1 VGEIEFLFL
10 LLVGAAVLVR
20 LADAVAVPYPI
31 VLVIAGLGAGLLPG
45 VPEIELEPEVVF
57 LVFLPPLLQ
66 AAGWVASPQ
75 ELKVEIRPVALLVV
89 GLVVATMCAVAV
101 VAHAT
106 VEGMTWT
113 AAFILGAVVA
123 PTDPVAALATFGRL
137 GVPQR
142 ARLLV
147 EGEAMLNDAVPLVA
161 FRVAVAAALSGTFSF
176 VDASVDFL
184 IAAAGGIV
192 VGLAAGWLSAAAIR
206 RIPDRPLSIFVT
218 VLTAYAAYIGA
229 EELGVS
235 GVLGA
240 VAAGLY
246 GGWHANSTL
255 DADTR
260 LSGLAFW
267 EVLTFAL
274 NATLFVLLGT
284 QFPFILEELDA
295 DVALTELL
303 GAGLLVALTVA
314 VVRILWLLLPD
325 PGLGDSTADRLAV
338 GWAGMRG
345 AISLA
350 AALSIPLAVPERPEI
365 LFLTVVVI
373 LVTLVGQGLTL
384 PAVVKVL
391 GVRDERPW
399 TPEEAIA
406 RLEAAQSALDRL
418 DELEDEGAT
427 EEQLRR
433 LRDLYRARFR
443 QCQAVLTGEGDDGRA
458 AAVEPRVRYSV
469 LRKELIGVER
479 NALVG
484 LRNTG
489 RLRPD
494 VLREIERDLDLE
506 ELRLRA

>member
-1 VGEIEFLFL
+1 
-10 LLVGAAVLVR
+10 
-20 LADAVAVPYPI
+20 
-31 VLVIAGLGAGLLPG
+31 
-45 VPEIELEPEVVF
+45 
-57 LVFLPPLLQ
+57 
-66 AAGWVASPQ
+66 
-75 ELKVEIRPVALLVV
+75 
-89 GLVVATMCAVAV
+89 
-101 VAHAT
+101 
-106 VEGMTWT
+106 
-113 AAFILGAVVA
+113 
-123 PTDPVAALATFGRL
+123 
-137 GVPQR
+137 
-142 ARLLV
+142 
-147 EGEAMLNDAVPLVA
+147 
-161 FRVAVAAALSGTFSF
+161 
-176 VDASVDFL
+176 
-184 IAAAGGIV
+184 
-192 VGLAAGWLSAAAIR
+192 
-206 RIPDRPLSIFVT
+206 VT

-373 LVTLVGQGLTL
+373 LLTLVGPGPDAARRGQACSGCATS
-384 PAVVKVL
+384 AR
-391 GVRDERPW
+391 GR
-399 TPEEAIA
+399 PEEAIA

-433 LRDLYRARFR
+433 LRDLYRGRFR

-458 AAVEPRVRYSV
+458 AAVEPRMRYSV

-479 NALVG
+479 ETLVA
-484 LRNTG
+484 LRNAG
-489 RLRPD
+489 RLRPGRPARRSSATWTSRRSGCGRERSAPASAERERVAGRARELD
-494 VLREIERDLDLE
+494 PDRLGLRVVADGVDAVLPADPLSPTPPNGTFGATTR
-506 ELRLRA
+506 

>member
-1 VGEIEFLFL
+1 
-10 LLVGAAVLVR
+10 
-20 LADAVAVPYPI
+20 
-31 VLVIAGLGAGLLPG
+31 
-45 VPEIELEPEVVF
+45 
-57 LVFLPPLLQ
+57 
-66 AAGWVASPQ
+66 
-75 ELKVEIRPVALLVV
+75 
-89 GLVVATMCAVAV
+89 
-101 VAHAT
+101 
-106 VEGMTWT
+106 
-113 AAFILGAVVA
+113 
-123 PTDPVAALATFGRL
+123 
-137 GVPQR
+137 
-142 ARLLV
+142 V

-161 FRVAVAAALSGTFSF
+161 YRVAIAAAVSGTFSF
-176 VDASVDFL
+176 FDASLDFL
-184 IAAAGGIV
+184 VAAGGGIA
-192 VGLAAGWLSAAAIR
+192 VGLAAGWLTAAAIR
-206 RIPDRPLSIFVT
+206 RIPDRALTIFVT
-218 VLTAYAAYIGA
+218 LLTSYAAYIGA

-240 VAAGLY
+240 VVSGVY
-246 GGWHANSTL
+246 GGWHANRNL

-260 LSGLAFW
+260 LSGIAFW
-267 EVLTFAL
+267 EVMTFAL

-284 QFPFILEELDA
+284 QFPVILEELDGE
-295 DVALTELL
+295 VALGELL

-325 PGLGDSTADRLAV
+325 PGLGDSLADRLAV

-350 AALSIPLAVPERPEI
+350 AALAVPLAVPERPEI
-365 LFLTVVVI
+365 VFLTVVVI

-384 PAVVKVL
+384 PAVVRLL

-427 EEQLRR
+427 SEQLRR

-458 AAVEPRVRYSV
+458 AAVEPRLRYSV

-479 NALVG
+479 AALVD
-484 LRNTG
+484 LRDAG
-489 RLRPD
+489 RLRPET
-494 VLREIERDLDLE
+494 LRAIERDLDLE
-506 ELRLRA
+506 EVRLDA

>member
-1 VGEIEFLFL
+1 MGEIEFLFVL
-10 LLVGAAVLVR
+10 LIGAAVLVR
-20 LADAVAVPYPI
+20 LADAVSVPYPI
-31 VLVIAGLGAGLLPG
+31 VLVLGGLAAGSMPG
-45 VPEIELEPEVVF
+45 VPELELEPEIVF

-66 AAGWVASPQ
+66 AAGWFASPQ
-75 ELKVEIRPVALLVV
+75 ELKVEVRPVGLLVV

-106 VEGMTWT
+106 VDGMSWA

-137 GVPQR
+137 GVPER
-142 ARLLV
+142 AKLLV

-161 FRVAVAAALSGTFSF
+161 FRVAIAAALSGTFSF
-176 VDASVDFL
+176 FDATLDF
-184 IAAAGGIV
+184 IVAAAGGIA
-192 VGLAAGWLSAAAIR
+192 VGFATGWLLVQLIR
-206 RIPDRPLSIFVT
+206 RIPDRALAIFVS
-218 VLTAYAAYIGA
+218 LLAAWASYIGA
-229 EELGVS
+229 EELHVS
-235 GVLGA
+235 GVLAA
-240 VAAGLY
+240 VVAGLY

-260 LSGLAFW
+260 LSALAFW
-267 EVLTFAL
+267 EVLVFAL

-284 QFPFILEELDA
+284 QFPAIIEELDA
-295 DVALTELL
+295 EVALGELI
-303 GAGLLVALTVA
+303 GAGLLLAVTVA
-314 VVRILWLLLPD
+314 AVRILWLLLPD
-325 PGLGDSTADRLAV
+325 PGLGDSLGDRLAV

-365 LFLTVVVI
+365 VFLTVIVI

-384 PAVVKVL
+384 PAVVKLL
-391 GVRDERPW
+391 GVRDDRAW

-418 DELEDEGAT
+418 DELEDEGAS

-433 LRDLYRARFR
+433 LRELYRARFR
-443 QCQAVLTGEGDDGRA
+443 QCQAVLTGIGDDGRA

-479 NALVG
+479 EALMG

-494 VLREIERDLDLE
+494 VLRAIERDLDLE
-506 ELRLRA
+506 EVRLRA

>member
-1 VGEIEFLFL
+1 MAELEFLFVL
-10 LLVGAAVLVR
+10 LIVAALLVR
-20 LADAVAVPYPI
+20 LADVVAVPYPI
-31 VLVIAGLGAGLLPG
+31 VLVLGGLAAGSLPG
-45 VPEIELEPEVVF
+45 VPELVLEPEVVF

-66 AAGWVASPQ
+66 AAGWFASPQ
-75 ELKVEIRPVALLVV
+75 ELRIELRPVALLVV

-106 VEGMTWT
+106 VDGMSWA
-113 AAFILGAVVA
+113 AAFIVGAVLA

-137 GVPQR
+137 GVPER

-147 EGEAMLNDAVPLVA
+147 EGEAMLNDAIPLVA
-161 FRVAVAAALSGTFSF
+161 FRVAVAAAVSGTFSF
-176 VDASVDFL
+176 FDASVDFL
-184 IAAAGGIV
+184 LSAAGGIA
-192 VGLAAGWLSAAAIR
+192 VGLFAGWLMSAAVR
-206 RIPDRPLSIFVT
+206 RITDRPLAIFVS

-246 GGWHANSTL
+246 GGWHATSTL

-260 LSGLAFW
+260 LSAVAFW
-267 EVLTFAL
+267 EVLIFAL

-284 QFPFILEELDA
+284 QFPQILDELGDEVVLA
-295 DVALTELL
+295 ELL
-303 GAGLLVALTVA
+303 GAGLLLALTVA
-314 VVRILWLLLPD
+314 AVRIVWLLLPD
-325 PGLGDSTADRLAV
+325 PGLGDSIPDRLAV
-338 GWAGMRG
+338 GWSGMRG

-350 AALSIPLAVPERPEI
+350 AALSVPLAVPERPEI

-384 PAVVKVL
+384 PAVVKLL
-391 GVRDERPW
+391 GVRDDRPW

-479 NALVG
+479 EALVG

-494 VLREIERDLDLE
+494 VLRSIERDLDLE

>member
-1 VGEIEFLFL
+1 MGEIEFLFVL
-10 LLVGAAVLVR
+10 LIGAALLVR
-20 LADAVAVPYPI
+20 MADAVAVPYPI
-31 VLVIAGLGAGLLPG
+31 VLVLGGLGAGLLPG

-57 LVFLPPLLQ
+57 LIFLPPLLQ
-66 AAGWVASPQ
+66 AAGWFASPQ
-75 ELKVEIRPVALLVV
+75 ELRVEIRPVGLLVI

-106 VEGMTWT
+106 VEGMSWA

-137 GVPQR
+137 GVPER

-147 EGEAMLNDAVPLVA
+147 DGEAMLNDAVPLVA
-161 FRVAVAAALSGTFSF
+161 FRVAVAAAVSGTFSF
-176 VDASVDFL
+176 VDAAVDFVV
-184 IAAAGGIV
+184 AAAGGIA
-192 VGLAAGWLSAAAIR
+192 VGLAAGWLLSAAIR
-206 RIPDRPLSIFVT
+206 RISDRPLAIFAS
-218 VLTAYAAYIGA
+218 VLMAYAAYIGA

-240 VAAGLY
+240 VAAGIY

-260 LSGLAFW
+260 LSALAFW
-267 EVLTFAL
+267 EVLIFAL
-274 NATLFVLLGT
+274 NAMLFVLLGT
-284 QFPFILEELDA
+284 QFPQIIDELDA
-295 DVALTELL
+295 EVALGELL
-303 GAGLLVALTVA
+303 GAGVLVALTVA
-314 VVRILWLLLPD
+314 GVRILWLLLPD

-350 AALSIPLAVPERPEI
+350 AALSVPLVVPERPEI

-373 LVTLVGQGLTL
+373 LITLVGQGLTL
-384 PAVVKVL
+384 PAVVKLL
-391 GVRDERPW
+391 GVRDERRW

-443 QCQAVLTGEGDDGRA
+443 QCQDILTGEGEDGRA
-458 AAVEPRVRYSV
+458 AAVEPRVRYSS
-469 LRKELIGVER
+469 LRRELIGVER
-479 NALVG
+479 DALVG
-484 LRNTG
+484 LRNAG

-506 ELRLRA
+506 EVRLRS